1 MKKQDEPAAQP
12 PEPDTALRA
21 SELSYRRLFE
31 AARDGILILEPDTGR
46 ITDVNPFL
54 TELLGFSKAEM
65 IGRTVGELSPFNDIE
80 SNQAMLERL
89 QEHGYVRYEN
99 LPLKT
104 CDGRHIAVEFVC
116 NVYQAGNHKVIQ
128 CNIRDITQRKQAEDE
143 IRRLN
148 AELEQR
154 VTERTAQL
162 QASNRELEAF
172 SRSVSHDLRA
182 PLRHIMG
189 FVELLLADAG
199 PSLSPQSLLHL
210 NTVSQAAKRMGD
222 LIDDLLAFS
231 RIGQYAMEMGVCG
244 LDDMV
249 QEILGDFQQE
259 TTRRNITWL
268 VHPLPKAWGNHA
280 LLRQVMINLIS
291 NAVKF
296 TGKRAET
303 HIEIGGSCVGDDQTV
318 IFVRD
323 NGAGFDPRYGD
334 KLFGV
339 FQRLHS
345 ETEFEG
351 MGIGLAN
358 VRRIILR
365 HGGCV
370 WAEGQVDGGATFY
383 FSIPGQPRSK

>member
-199 PSLSPQSLLHL
+199 PSLSPKSLLHL

-268 VHPLPKAWGNHA
+268 VHPLPQAWGNNA

-365 HGGCV
+365 HGGRV

>member
-365 HGGCV
+365 HGGRV

>member
-231 RIGQYAMEMGVCG
+231 RIGQHAMEMGVCG

-365 HGGCV
+365 HGGRV